1 MILFGSRRWGSL
13 VGFSFSGAALFLI
26 MYYLVAFTVFYM
38 FQIYQDL
45 DVAFSEKPRQCCL
58 RSKQRKQLFRTMARQ
73 IKMNAK
79 TGRQKRTTLCLVSR
93 VFFGMAGLS
102 GMPGLAA
109 PPIRSC
115 IPPRPFSRKEHQYFS
130 GRALLAKN
138 KKVLTSFDGFY
149 YR

>member
-1 MILFGSRRWGSL
+1 MGESSWL
-13 VGFSFSGAALFLI
+13 SFSGVALFLI
-26 MYYLVAFTVFYM
+26 MQYLVSFTVFYM

-58 RSKQRKQLFRTMARQ
+58 RSKQRKQLFRTMASP

-115 IPPRPFSRKEHQYFS
+115 IPPRPFSRKEHPYFPRRVLS
-130 GRALLAKN
+130 AKN
-138 KKVLTSFDGFY
+138 RNITSFDGFY
-149 YR
+149 CR